1 MAAYRIAVTN
11 PKTGR
16 YFGFVMFSDTPE
28 ETLNKVM
35 QAIQSAE
42 DNTPTG
48 ELPATKEDWDV
59 ECLEM

>member
-16 YFGFVMFSDTPE
+16 YFGFVMYADTPDE
-28 ETLNKVM
+28 ALNK
-35 QAIQSAE
+35 AIQSAE